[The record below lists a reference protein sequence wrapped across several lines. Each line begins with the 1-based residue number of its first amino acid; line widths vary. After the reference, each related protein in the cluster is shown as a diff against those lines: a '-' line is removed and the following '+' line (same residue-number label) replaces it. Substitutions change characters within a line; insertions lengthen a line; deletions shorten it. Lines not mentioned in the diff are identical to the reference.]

1 MAAEAGLKLL
11 IFHYVI
17 VLLVINLPS
26 ECDERV
32 YLPRLSSKHFAAAS
46 LFKIKTLFS

>member
-17 VLLVINLPS
+17 VLLAINLPS
-26 ECDERV
+26 EWDGRV
-32 YLPRLSSKHFAAAS
+32 
-46 LFKIKTLFS
+46 